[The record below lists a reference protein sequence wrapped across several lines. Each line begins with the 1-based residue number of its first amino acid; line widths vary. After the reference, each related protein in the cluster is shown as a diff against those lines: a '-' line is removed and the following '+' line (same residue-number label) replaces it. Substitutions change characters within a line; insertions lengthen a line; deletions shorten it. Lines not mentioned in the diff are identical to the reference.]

1 MLKGHRLDNDK
12 IGYMAR
18 LKYNFTWKKYH
29 FTWKK
34 YHFTWKKYH
43 RWFGLVL
50 SVFMLVFCVSG
61 IILNHR
67 EVFSG
72 CEVSRR
78 WLPASYHI
86 KNFNNGVV
94 KGTVVKNQKTASDS
108 TEQSLAVEKNPS
120 IHANSSESPD
130 SVLAYGCAG
139 VFLTDSRLSTWQD
152 FNRGLPASIDER
164 NVRHIVKA
172 KDGSLWCAAL
182 RDVYR
187 YDENSH
193 RWKKVEL
200 PGNEE
205 RIMDVAL
212 GKDSMTVVALTRS
225 YVYKISIFDS
235 CRLQGKPAMAKFHVG
250 PATVVPPPSEDYEP
264 KTTLFK
270 LVWHLHSG
278 EFFGLPG
285 KLVVD
290 AIALVLIVLSITG
303 ILLFILPYGIRRVKK
318 LAAKARMKRLGK
330 QFAWNMKWHNKIGYV
345 TIVLTLWIAITGMCL
360 RPPLMVP
367 LVLNKLPQAV
377 GEDGN
382 VWQDKL
388 RAIRWDAT
396 QGDWLVSTSDGFLR
410 VDEDFSQAPK
420 MLATDECPKLSPM
433 GVTVFESD
441 GKGGWIV
448 GSFRGIYR
456 WNPVKSAANRTSAV
470 DPLLALSLKDSAN
483 HPSSQ
488 ILDYFT
494 GKPSVETSMIPIS
507 DNLVCGYSE
516 DFLGG
521 KPLVFDFAKG
531 VEDAKGQAVD
541 LAKLQENK
549 NLSANPQN
557 LESNRQHLYDN
568 DESKTSK
575 NEESMSDLI
584 CETAPMSLWNVALE
598 LHVGRCYSP
607 FLGPLSDFFVFL
619 SGLLITLVLLSGY
632 IISRRR
638 RKKAQARLK

>member
-1 MLKGHRLDNDK
+1 MNV
-12 IGYMAR
+12 MAR

-29 FTWKK
+29 
-34 YHFTWKKYH
+34 
-43 RWFGLVL
+43 RWLGLVL

-72 CEVSRR
+72 CEVSRK
-78 WLPASYHI
+78 WLPASYYI

-94 KGTVVKNQKTASDS
+94 KGTVVKKSAAH
-108 TEQSLAVEKNPS
+108 SL
-120 IHANSSESPD
+120 SSENCD
-130 SVLAYGCAG
+130 SVLVYGCAG

-152 FNRGLPASIDER
+152 FNAGLPESIDER
-164 NVRHIVKA
+164 NVRHVVKA

-212 GKDSMTVVALTRS
+212 AKDSMTVVALTRS
-225 YVYKISIFDS
+225 RVFTIVPFVQYGEIVKI
-235 CRLQGKPAMAKFHVG
+235 GKSSSETYRVESKIIPAPKK
-250 PATVVPPPSEDYEP
+250 YEP

-303 ILLFILPYGIRRVKK
+303 ILLFILPYGIRRAKK

-367 LVLNKLPQAV
+367 LVLSKLPQAV

-388 RAIRWDAT
+388 RAIRWDAV
-396 QGDWLVSTSDGFLR
+396 QGDWLVSTSEGFLR

-420 MLATDECPKLSPM
+420 MLPDDECPKLSPM
-433 GVTVFESD
+433 GVTVWESD

-456 WNPVKSAANRTSAV
+456 WNPVNH
-470 DPLLALSLKDSAN
+470 SLN
-483 HPSSQ
+483 Q

-494 GKPSVETSMIPIS
+494 GKPSEETSMIPIS

-531 VEDAKGQAVD
+531 VEDAKGQAVA
-541 LAKLQENK
+541 LC
-549 NLSANPQN
+549 
-557 LESNRQHLYDN
+557 N
-568 DESKTSK
+568 DEPKTSR

-607 FLGPLSDFFVFL
+607 FLGPLSDLFVFL

-632 IISRRR
+632 IISHRR

>member
-1 MLKGHRLDNDK
+1 
-12 IGYMAR
+12 MAR
-18 LKYNFTWKKYH
+18 LKYNFTWKKC
-29 FTWKK
+29 
-34 YHFTWKKYH
+34 H

-67 EVFSG
+67 EAFSG
-72 CEVSRR
+72 CEVSRK

-94 KGTVVKNQKTASDS
+94 KGTVVKKSAAH
-108 TEQSLAVEKNPS
+108 SL
-120 IHANSSESPD
+120 SSENCD

-152 FNRGLPASIDER
+152 FNAGLPESIDER
-164 NVRHIVKA
+164 NVCHVVKA

-212 GKDSMTVVALTRS
+212 AKDGMTVVALTRS
-225 YVYKISIFDS
+225 RVFTIVPFGQYGEIVKI
-235 CRLQGKPAMAKFHVG
+235 GKSSSETYRVESRIIPAPKK
-250 PATVVPPPSEDYEP
+250 YEP

-303 ILLFILPYGIRRVKK
+303 ILLFILPYGIRRAKK

-367 LVLNKLPQAV
+367 LVLSKLPQTV

-388 RAIRWDAT
+388 RAIRWDAV
-396 QGDWLVSTSDGFLR
+396 QGDWLVSTSEGFLR

-420 MLATDECPKLSPM
+420 MLPDDECPKLSPM
-433 GVTVFESD
+433 GVTVWESD

-456 WNPVKSAANRTSAV
+456 WNPVNH
-470 DPLLALSLKDSAN
+470 SLN
-483 HPSSQ
+483 Q

-494 GKPSVETSMIPIS
+494 GKPSEETSMIPIS

-531 VEDAKGQAVD
+531 VEDAKGQAVA
-541 LAKLQENK
+541 LC
-549 NLSANPQN
+549 
-557 LESNRQHLYDN
+557 N
-568 DESKTSK
+568 DEPKKSR

-607 FLGPLSDFFVFL
+607 FLGPLSDLFVFL

-632 IISRRR
+632 IISHRR

>member
-1 MLKGHRLDNDK
+1 MNV
-12 IGYMAR
+12 MAR

-29 FTWKK
+29 
-34 YHFTWKKYH
+34 
-43 RWFGLVL
+43 RWLGLVL

-72 CEVSRR
+72 CEVSRK

-94 KGTVVKNQKTASDS
+94 KGTVVKKSAAH
-108 TEQSLAVEKNPS
+108 SL
-120 IHANSSESPD
+120 SSENCD

-152 FNRGLPASIDER
+152 FNAGLPESIDER
-164 NVRHIVKA
+164 NVRHVVKA

-212 GKDSMTVVALTRS
+212 AKDSMTVVALTRS
-225 YVYKISIFDS
+225 RVFTIVPFVQYGEIVKI
-235 CRLQGKPAMAKFHVG
+235 GKSSSETYRVESKIIPAPKK
-250 PATVVPPPSEDYEP
+250 YEP

-303 ILLFILPYGIRRVKK
+303 ILLFILPYGIRRAKK

-367 LVLNKLPQAV
+367 LVLSKLPQAV

-388 RAIRWDAT
+388 RAIRWDAV
-396 QGDWLVSTSDGFLR
+396 QGDWLVSTSEGFLR

-420 MLATDECPKLSPM
+420 MLPDDECPKLSPM
-433 GVTVFESD
+433 GVTVWESD

-456 WNPVKSAANRTSAV
+456 WNPVNH
-470 DPLLALSLKDSAN
+470 SLN
-483 HPSSQ
+483 Q

-494 GKPSVETSMIPIS
+494 GKPSEETSMIPIS

-531 VEDAKGQAVD
+531 VEDAKGQAVA
-541 LAKLQENK
+541 LC
-549 NLSANPQN
+549 
-557 LESNRQHLYDN
+557 N
-568 DESKTSK
+568 DEPKKSR

-607 FLGPLSDFFVFL
+607 FLGPLSDLFVFL

-632 IISRRR
+632 IISHRR

>member
-1 MLKGHRLDNDK
+1 MMYLCNPKMNV
-12 IGYMAR
+12 MAR

-29 FTWKK
+29 
-34 YHFTWKKYH
+34 
-43 RWFGLVL
+43 RWLGLVL

-72 CEVSRR
+72 CEVSRK
-78 WLPASYHI
+78 WLPASYYI

-94 KGTVVKNQKTASDS
+94 KGTVVKKSAAH
-108 TEQSLAVEKNPS
+108 SL
-120 IHANSSESPD
+120 SSENCD

-152 FNRGLPASIDER
+152 FNAGLPESIDER
-164 NVRHIVKA
+164 NVRHVVKA

-193 RWKKVEL
+193 RWKKVEM

-212 GKDSMTVVALTRS
+212 AKDSMTVVALTRS
-225 YVYKISIFDS
+225 RVFTIVPFVQYGEIVKI
-235 CRLQGKPAMAKFHVG
+235 GKSSSETYRVESKIIPAPKK
-250 PATVVPPPSEDYEP
+250 YEP

-303 ILLFILPYGIRRVKK
+303 ILLFILPYGIRRAKK

-367 LVLNKLPQAV
+367 LVLSKLPQAV

-388 RAIRWDAT
+388 RAIRWDAV
-396 QGDWLVSTSDGFLR
+396 QGDWLVSTSEGFLR

-420 MLATDECPKLSPM
+420 MLPDDECPKLSPM
-433 GVTVFESD
+433 GVTVWESD

-456 WNPVKSAANRTSAV
+456 WNPVNH
-470 DPLLALSLKDSAN
+470 SLN
-483 HPSSQ
+483 Q

-494 GKPSVETSMIPIS
+494 GKPSEETSMIPIS

-531 VEDAKGQAVD
+531 VEDAKGQAVA
-541 LAKLQENK
+541 LC
-549 NLSANPQN
+549 
-557 LESNRQHLYDN
+557 N
-568 DESKTSK
+568 DEPKKSR

-607 FLGPLSDFFVFL
+607 FLGPLSDLFVFL

-632 IISRRR
+632 IISHRR

>member
-1 MLKGHRLDNDK
+1 
-12 IGYMAR
+12 MAR
-18 LKYNFTWKKYH
+18 LKYN
-29 FTWKK
+29 
-34 YHFTWKKYH
+34 FTWKKYH

-67 EVFSG
+67 EAFSG
-72 CEVSRR
+72 CEVSRK

-120 IHANSSESPD
+120 VHANSSESPD
-130 SVLAYGCAG
+130 SVLVYGCAG
-139 VFLTDSRLSTWQD
+139 VFLTDSQLSTWQD

-187 YDENSH
+187 YDENSQG
-193 RWKKVEL
+193 WKKVEL

-212 GKDSMTVVALTRS
+212 GKNSIQVVALTRS
-225 YVYKISIFDS
+225 RIFEITPIASNIDVSESPSSLASSAKGGVSEKSPDIFEKKSGGFSEKVGTFFGKYRVEAKII
-235 CRLQGKPAMAKFHVG
+235 PAPKN
-250 PATVVPPPSEDYEP
+250 YEP

-303 ILLFILPYGIRRVKK
+303 IILFILPYGIRRAKKVKSEERRVK
-318 LAAKARMKRLGK
+318 NSLAAKNRMKRLGK

-367 LVLNKLPQAV
+367 LVLSKLPQTV
-377 GEDGN
+377 GADGN

-388 RAIRWDAT
+388 RAIRWDAV
-396 QGDWLVSTSDGFLR
+396 QGDWLVSTSEGFLR
-410 VDEDFSQAPK
+410 VDEDFAKVPK
-420 MLATDECPKLSPM
+420 MLPADECPKLSPM
-433 GVTVFESD
+433 GVTVWESD

-456 WNPVKSAANRTSAV
+456 WNPVNH
-470 DPLLALSLKDSAN
+470 SLN
-483 HPSSQ
+483 Q

-521 KPLVFDFAKG
+521 KPLVFDFANG

-541 LAKLQENK
+541 LC
-549 NLSANPQN
+549 
-557 LESNRQHLYDN
+557 N
-568 DESKTSK
+568 DEAKTSK

-607 FLGPLSDFFVFL
+607 FLGPLSDLFVFL

-632 IISRRR
+632 IISHRR

>member
-1 MLKGHRLDNDK
+1 MNV
-12 IGYMAR
+12 MAR

-29 FTWKK
+29 
-34 YHFTWKKYH
+34 
-43 RWFGLVL
+43 RWLGLVL

-72 CEVSRR
+72 CEVSRK
-78 WLPASYHI
+78 WLPASYYI

-94 KGTVVKNQKTASDS
+94 KGTVVKKSAAH
-108 TEQSLAVEKNPS
+108 SL
-120 IHANSSESPD
+120 SSENCD
-130 SVLAYGCAG
+130 SVLVYGCAG

-152 FNRGLPASIDER
+152 FNAGLPESIDER
-164 NVRHIVKA
+164 NVRHVVKA

-212 GKDSMTVVALTRS
+212 AKDSMTVVALTRS
-225 YVYKISIFDS
+225 RVFTIVPFVQYGEIVKI
-235 CRLQGKPAMAKFHVG
+235 GKSSSETYRVESKIIPAPKK
-250 PATVVPPPSEDYEP
+250 YEP

-303 ILLFILPYGIRRVKK
+303 ILLFILPYGIRRAKK

-367 LVLNKLPQAV
+367 LVLSKLPQAV

-388 RAIRWDAT
+388 RAIRWDAV
-396 QGDWLVSTSDGFLR
+396 QGDWLVSTSEGFLR

-420 MLATDECPKLSPM
+420 MLPDDECPKLSPM
-433 GVTVFESD
+433 GVTVWESD

-456 WNPVKSAANRTSAV
+456 WNPVNH
-470 DPLLALSLKDSAN
+470 SLN
-483 HPSSQ
+483 Q

-494 GKPSVETSMIPIS
+494 GKPSEETSMIPIS

-531 VEDAKGQAVD
+531 VEDAKGQAVA
-541 LAKLQENK
+541 LC
-549 NLSANPQN
+549 
-557 LESNRQHLYDN
+557 N
-568 DESKTSK
+568 DEPKTSR

-607 FLGPLSDFFVFL
+607 FLGPLSDLFVFL
-619 SGLLITLVLLSGY
+619 SGLLIILVLLSGY
-632 IISRRR
+632 IISHRR
-638 RKKAQARLK
+638 RKKTQARLK

>member
-1 MLKGHRLDNDK
+1 MMYLCNPKMNV
-12 IGYMAR
+12 MAR

-29 FTWKK
+29 
-34 YHFTWKKYH
+34 
-43 RWFGLVL
+43 RWLGLVL

-72 CEVSRR
+72 CEVSRK
-78 WLPASYHI
+78 WLPASYYI

-94 KGTVVKNQKTASDS
+94 KGTVVKKSAAH
-108 TEQSLAVEKNPS
+108 SL
-120 IHANSSESPD
+120 SSENCD

-152 FNRGLPASIDER
+152 FNAGLPESIDER
-164 NVRHIVKA
+164 NVRHVVKA

-193 RWKKVEL
+193 QWKKVEM

-212 GKDSMTVVALTRS
+212 AKDSMTVVALTRS
-225 YVYKISIFDS
+225 RVFTIVPFVQYGEIVKI
-235 CRLQGKPAMAKFHVG
+235 GKSSSETYRVESKIIPAPKK
-250 PATVVPPPSEDYEP
+250 YEP

-303 ILLFILPYGIRRVKK
+303 ILLFILPYGIRRAKK

-367 LVLNKLPQAV
+367 LVLSKLPQAV

-388 RAIRWDAT
+388 RAIRWDAV
-396 QGDWLVSTSDGFLR
+396 QGDWLVSTSEGFLR

-420 MLATDECPKLSPM
+420 MLPDDECPKLSPM
-433 GVTVFESD
+433 GVTVWESD

-456 WNPVKSAANRTSAV
+456 WNPVNH
-470 DPLLALSLKDSAN
+470 SLN
-483 HPSSQ
+483 Q

-494 GKPSVETSMIPIS
+494 GKPSEETSMIPIS

-531 VEDAKGQAVD
+531 VEDAKGQAVA
-541 LAKLQENK
+541 LC
-549 NLSANPQN
+549 
-557 LESNRQHLYDN
+557 N
-568 DESKTSK
+568 DEPKKSR

-607 FLGPLSDFFVFL
+607 FLGPLSDLFVFL

-632 IISRRR
+632 IISHRR
-638 RKKAQARLK
+638 RKKVQARLK

>member
-1 MLKGHRLDNDK
+1 MGIVK
-12 IGYMAR
+12 IREMMYLCNPKMNVMAR
-18 LKYNFTWKKYH
+18 LKYN
-29 FTWKK
+29 
-34 YHFTWKKYH
+34 FTWKKYH

-67 EVFSG
+67 EAFSG
-72 CEVSRR
+72 CEVSRK

-94 KGTVVKNQKTASDS
+94 KGTVVKNSAAH
-108 TEQSLAVEKNPS
+108 SL
-120 IHANSSESPD
+120 SSENCD

-152 FNRGLPASIDER
+152 FNAGLPESIDER
-164 NVRHIVKA
+164 NVRHVVKA

-212 GKDSMTVVALTRS
+212 AKDSMTVVALTRS
-225 YVYKISIFDS
+225 RVFTIVPFVQYGEIGKI
-235 CRLQGKPAMAKFHVG
+235 GKSSSETYRVEAKIIPAPKN
-250 PATVVPPPSEDYEP
+250 YEP

-303 ILLFILPYGIRRVKK
+303 ILLFILPYGIRRAKK

-330 QFAWNMKWHNKIGYV
+330 LFAWNMKWHNKIGYV

-367 LVLNKLPQAV
+367 LVLSKLPQAV

-388 RAIRWDAT
+388 RAIRWDAV
-396 QGDWLVSTSDGFLR
+396 QGDWLVSTSEGFLR

-420 MLATDECPKLSPM
+420 MLPDDECPKLSPM
-433 GVTVFESD
+433 GVTVWESD

-456 WNPVKSAANRTSAV
+456 WNPV
-470 DPLLALSLKDSAN
+470 N
-483 HPSSQ
+483 HKSQ

-494 GKPSVETSMIPIS
+494 NEPCVETSMIPIS
-507 DNLVCGYSE
+507 DNLICGYSE
-516 DFLGG
+516 DLFDRE
-521 KPLVFDFAKG
+521 PMVFDFAKG
-531 VEDAKGQAVD
+531 VEDAKGQVINI
-541 LAKLQENK
+541 L
-549 NLSANPQN
+549 
-557 LESNRQHLYDN
+557 
-568 DESKTSK
+568 DEKDA
-575 NEESMSDLI
+575 MSDLI

-607 FLGPLSDFFVFL
+607 FLGPLSDLFVFL

-632 IISRRR
+632 IISHRR

>member
-1 MLKGHRLDNDK
+1 MGIVK
-12 IGYMAR
+12 IREMMYLCNPKMNVMAR

-29 FTWKK
+29 
-34 YHFTWKKYH
+34 
-43 RWFGLVL
+43 RWLGLVL

-72 CEVSRR
+72 CEVSRK
-78 WLPASYHI
+78 WLPASYYI

-94 KGTVVKNQKTASDS
+94 KGTVVKKSAAH
-108 TEQSLAVEKNPS
+108 SL
-120 IHANSSESPD
+120 SSENCD
-130 SVLAYGCAG
+130 SVLVYGCAG

-152 FNRGLPASIDER
+152 FNAGLPESIDER
-164 NVRHIVKA
+164 NVRHVVKA

-212 GKDSMTVVALTRS
+212 AKDSMTVVALTRS
-225 YVYKISIFDS
+225 RVFTIVPFVQYGEIVNIGKSSSETYRVESKII
-235 CRLQGKPAMAKFHVG
+235 PAPKK
-250 PATVVPPPSEDYEP
+250 YEP

-303 ILLFILPYGIRRVKK
+303 ILLFILPYGIRRAKK

-367 LVLNKLPQAV
+367 LVLSKLPQAV

-388 RAIRWDAT
+388 RAIRWDAV
-396 QGDWLVSTSDGFLR
+396 QGDWLVSTSEGFLR

-420 MLATDECPKLSPM
+420 MLPDDECPKLSPM
-433 GVTVFESD
+433 GVTVWESD

-456 WNPVKSAANRTSAV
+456 WNPVNH
-470 DPLLALSLKDSAN
+470 SLN
-483 HPSSQ
+483 Q

-494 GKPSVETSMIPIS
+494 GKPSEETSMIPIS

-531 VEDAKGQAVD
+531 VEDAKGQAVA
-541 LAKLQENK
+541 LC
-549 NLSANPQN
+549 
-557 LESNRQHLYDN
+557 N
-568 DESKTSK
+568 DEPKKSR

-607 FLGPLSDFFVFL
+607 FLGPLSDLFVFL

-632 IISRRR
+632 IISHRR
-638 RKKAQARLK
+638 RKKTQARLK

>member
-1 MLKGHRLDNDK
+1 MGIVK
-12 IGYMAR
+12 IREMMYLCNPKMNVMAR

-29 FTWKK
+29 
-34 YHFTWKKYH
+34 
-43 RWFGLVL
+43 RWLGLVL

-72 CEVSRR
+72 CEVSRK
-78 WLPASYHI
+78 WLPASYHV

-94 KGTVVKNQKTASDS
+94 KGTVVKKSAAH
-108 TEQSLAVEKNPS
+108 SL
-120 IHANSSESPD
+120 SSENCD

-152 FNRGLPASIDER
+152 FNAGLPESIDER
-164 NVRHIVKA
+164 NVRHVVKA

-212 GKDSMTVVALTRS
+212 AKDSMTVVALTRS
-225 YVYKISIFDS
+225 RVFTIVPFVQYGEIVKI
-235 CRLQGKPAMAKFHVG
+235 GKSSSETYRVESKIIPAPKK
-250 PATVVPPPSEDYEP
+250 YEP

-303 ILLFILPYGIRRVKK
+303 ILLFILPYGIRRAKK

-330 QFAWNMKWHNKIGYV
+330 QFAWNMKWHNKIGCV

-367 LVLNKLPQAV
+367 LVLSKLPQTV

-388 RAIRWDAT
+388 RAIRWDAV
-396 QGDWLVSTSDGFLR
+396 QGDWLVSTSEGFLR

-420 MLATDECPKLSPM
+420 MLPDDECPKLSPM
-433 GVTVFESD
+433 GVTVWESD

-456 WNPVKSAANRTSAV
+456 WKPVNH
-470 DPLLALSLKDSAN
+470 SLN
-483 HPSSQ
+483 Q

-494 GKPSVETSMIPIS
+494 GKPSEETSMIPIS

-531 VEDAKGQAVD
+531 VEDAKGQAVA
-541 LAKLQENK
+541 LC
-549 NLSANPQN
+549 
-557 LESNRQHLYDN
+557 N
-568 DESKTSK
+568 DEPKKSR

-607 FLGPLSDFFVFL
+607 FLGPLSDLFVFL

-632 IISRRR
+632 IISHRR

>member
-1 MLKGHRLDNDK
+1 
-12 IGYMAR
+12 MAR

-29 FTWKK
+29 
-34 YHFTWKKYH
+34 
-43 RWFGLVL
+43 RWLGLVL

-67 EVFSG
+67 EAFSG
-72 CEVSRR
+72 CEVSRK

-94 KGTVVKNQKTASDS
+94 KGTVVKNSGSLAISEGFSDS
-108 TEQSLAVEKNPS
+108 ILV
-120 IHANSSESPD
+120 
-130 SVLAYGCAG
+130 YGCAG
-139 VFLTDSRLSTWQD
+139 VFLTDYQLSTWQD
-152 FNRGLPASIDER
+152 FNAGLPKSIDER
-164 NVRHIVKA
+164 NVRHVVKA

-212 GKDSMTVVALTRS
+212 GKNSIQVVALTRS
-225 YVYKISIFDS
+225 RIFEITPIASNIVVSESPSSLASSAKGGVSEKSPDIFEKKSGGFSEKVGTFLGKYRVEAKII
-235 CRLQGKPAMAKFHVG
+235 PAPKN
-250 PATVVPPPSEDYEP
+250 YEP

-303 ILLFILPYGIRRVKK
+303 ILLFILPYGIRRAKK

-367 LVLNKLPQAV
+367 LVLSKLPQAV

-388 RAIRWDAT
+388 RAIRWDAV
-396 QGDWLVSTSDGFLR
+396 QGDWLVSTSEGFLR

-420 MLATDECPKLSPM
+420 MLPDDECPKLSPM
-433 GVTVFESD
+433 GVTVWESD

-456 WNPVKSAANRTSAV
+456 WNPVNH
-470 DPLLALSLKDSAN
+470 SLN
-483 HPSSQ
+483 Q

-494 GKPSVETSMIPIS
+494 GKPSEETSMIPIS

-531 VEDAKGQAVD
+531 VEDAKGQAVA
-541 LAKLQENK
+541 LC
-549 NLSANPQN
+549 
-557 LESNRQHLYDN
+557 N
-568 DESKTSK
+568 DEPKTSR

-607 FLGPLSDFFVFL
+607 FLGPLSDLFVFL

-632 IISRRR
+632 IISHRR

>member
-1 MLKGHRLDNDK
+1 
-12 IGYMAR
+12 MAR

-29 FTWKK
+29 
-34 YHFTWKKYH
+34 
-43 RWFGLVL
+43 RWLGLVL

-67 EVFSG
+67 EAFSG
-72 CEVSRR
+72 CEVSRK

-94 KGTVVKNQKTASDS
+94 KGTVVKNSGSLAISEGFSDS
-108 TEQSLAVEKNPS
+108 ILV
-120 IHANSSESPD
+120 
-130 SVLAYGCAG
+130 YGCAG
-139 VFLTDSRLSTWQD
+139 VFLTDYQLSTWQD
-152 FNRGLPASIDER
+152 FNAGLPKSIDER
-164 NVRHIVKA
+164 NVRHVVKA

-212 GKDSMTVVALTRS
+212 AKDSMTVVALTRS
-225 YVYKISIFDS
+225 RVFTIVPFVQYGEIVKI
-235 CRLQGKPAMAKFHVG
+235 GKSSSETYRVESKIIPAPKK
-250 PATVVPPPSEDYEP
+250 YEP

-303 ILLFILPYGIRRVKK
+303 ILLFILPYGIRRAKK

-367 LVLNKLPQAV
+367 LVLSKLPQTV

-388 RAIRWDAT
+388 RAIRWDAV
-396 QGDWLVSTSDGFLR
+396 QGDWLVSTSEGFLR

-420 MLATDECPKLSPM
+420 MLPDDECPKLSPM
-433 GVTVFESD
+433 GVTVWESD

-456 WNPVKSAANRTSAV
+456 WNPVNH
-470 DPLLALSLKDSAN
+470 SLN
-483 HPSSQ
+483 Q

-494 GKPSVETSMIPIS
+494 GKPSEETSMIPIS

-531 VEDAKGQAVD
+531 VEDAKGQAVA
-541 LAKLQENK
+541 LC
-549 NLSANPQN
+549 
-557 LESNRQHLYDN
+557 N
-568 DESKTSK
+568 DEPKTSR

-607 FLGPLSDFFVFL
+607 FLGPLSDLFVFL

-632 IISRRR
+632 IISHRR

>member
-1 MLKGHRLDNDK
+1 MYLCNPKMNV
-12 IGYMAR
+12 MAR

-29 FTWKK
+29 
-34 YHFTWKKYH
+34 
-43 RWFGLVL
+43 RWLGLVL

-72 CEVSRR
+72 CEVSRK
-78 WLPASYHI
+78 WLPASYYI

-94 KGTVVKNQKTASDS
+94 KGTVVKKSAAH
-108 TEQSLAVEKNPS
+108 SL
-120 IHANSSESPD
+120 SSENCD
-130 SVLAYGCAG
+130 SVLVYGCAG

-152 FNRGLPASIDER
+152 FNAGLPESIDER
-164 NVRHIVKA
+164 NVRHVVKA

-212 GKDSMTVVALTRS
+212 AKDSMTVVALTRS
-225 YVYKISIFDS
+225 RVFTIVPFVQYGEIVKI
-235 CRLQGKPAMAKFHVG
+235 GKSSSETYRVESKIIPAPKK
-250 PATVVPPPSEDYEP
+250 YEP

-303 ILLFILPYGIRRVKK
+303 ILLFILPYGIRRAKK

-367 LVLNKLPQAV
+367 LVLSKLPQAV

-388 RAIRWDAT
+388 RAIRWDAV
-396 QGDWLVSTSDGFLR
+396 QGDWLVSTSEGFLR

-420 MLATDECPKLSPM
+420 MLPDDECPKLSPM
-433 GVTVFESD
+433 GVTVWESD

-456 WNPVKSAANRTSAV
+456 WNPVNH
-470 DPLLALSLKDSAN
+470 SLN
-483 HPSSQ
+483 Q

-494 GKPSVETSMIPIS
+494 GKPSEETSMIPIS

-531 VEDAKGQAVD
+531 VEDAKGQAVA
-541 LAKLQENK
+541 LC
-549 NLSANPQN
+549 
-557 LESNRQHLYDN
+557 N
-568 DESKTSK
+568 DEPKTSR

-607 FLGPLSDFFVFL
+607 FLGPLSDLFVFL

-632 IISRRR
+632 IISHRR

>member
-1 MLKGHRLDNDK
+1 MGIVK
-12 IGYMAR
+12 IREMMYLCNPKMNVMAR

-29 FTWKK
+29 
-34 YHFTWKKYH
+34 
-43 RWFGLVL
+43 RWLGLVL

-67 EVFSG
+67 EAFSG
-72 CEVSRR
+72 CEVSRK

-94 KGTVVKNQKTASDS
+94 KGTVVKKSAAH
-108 TEQSLAVEKNPS
+108 SL
-120 IHANSSESPD
+120 SSENCD

-152 FNRGLPASIDER
+152 FNAGLPESIDER
-164 NVRHIVKA
+164 NVRHVVKA

-212 GKDSMTVVALTRS
+212 AKDSMTVVALTRS
-225 YVYKISIFDS
+225 RVFTIVPFVQYGEIVKI
-235 CRLQGKPAMAKFHVG
+235 GKSSSETYRVESKIIPAPKK
-250 PATVVPPPSEDYEP
+250 YEP

-303 ILLFILPYGIRRVKK
+303 ILLFILPYGIRRAKK

-367 LVLNKLPQAV
+367 LVLSKLPQAV

-388 RAIRWDAT
+388 RAIRWDAV
-396 QGDWLVSTSDGFLR
+396 QGDWLVSTSEGFLR

-420 MLATDECPKLSPM
+420 MLPDDECPKLSPM
-433 GVTVFESD
+433 GVTVWESD

-456 WNPVKSAANRTSAV
+456 WNPVNH
-470 DPLLALSLKDSAN
+470 SLN
-483 HPSSQ
+483 Q

-494 GKPSVETSMIPIS
+494 GKPSEETSMIPIS

-521 KPLVFDFAKG
+521 KPLGFDFAKG
-531 VEDAKGQAVD
+531 VEDAKGQAVA
-541 LAKLQENK
+541 LC
-549 NLSANPQN
+549 
-557 LESNRQHLYDN
+557 N
-568 DESKTSK
+568 DEPKKSR

-607 FLGPLSDFFVFL
+607 FLGPLSDLFVFL

-632 IISRRR
+632 IISHRR

>member
-1 MLKGHRLDNDK
+1 
-12 IGYMAR
+12 MAR

-29 FTWKK
+29 
-34 YHFTWKKYH
+34 
-43 RWFGLVL
+43 RWLGLVL

-72 CEVSRR
+72 CEVSRK
-78 WLPASYHI
+78 WLPASYYI

-94 KGTVVKNQKTASDS
+94 KGTVVKKSAAH
-108 TEQSLAVEKNPS
+108 SL
-120 IHANSSESPD
+120 SSENCD
-130 SVLAYGCAG
+130 SVLVYGCAG

-152 FNRGLPASIDER
+152 FNAGLPESIDER
-164 NVRHIVKA
+164 NVRHVVKA

-212 GKDSMTVVALTRS
+212 AKDSMTVVALTRS
-225 YVYKISIFDS
+225 RVFTIVPFVQYGEIVKI
-235 CRLQGKPAMAKFHVG
+235 GKSSSETYRVESKIIPAPKK
-250 PATVVPPPSEDYEP
+250 YEP

-303 ILLFILPYGIRRVKK
+303 ILLFILPYGIRRAKK

-367 LVLNKLPQAV
+367 LVLSKLPQAV

-388 RAIRWDAT
+388 RAIRWDAV
-396 QGDWLVSTSDGFLR
+396 QGDWLVSTSEGFLR

-420 MLATDECPKLSPM
+420 MLPDDECPKSSPM

-456 WNPVKSAANRTSAV
+456 WNPVNH
-470 DPLLALSLKDSAN
+470 SLN
-483 HPSSQ
+483 Q

-494 GKPSVETSMIPIS
+494 GKPSEETSMIPIS

-531 VEDAKGQAVD
+531 VEDAKGQAVA
-541 LAKLQENK
+541 LC
-549 NLSANPQN
+549 
-557 LESNRQHLYDN
+557 N
-568 DESKTSK
+568 DEPKTSR

-607 FLGPLSDFFVFL
+607 FLGPLSDLFVFL

-632 IISRRR
+632 IISHRR

>member
-1 MLKGHRLDNDK
+1 
-12 IGYMAR
+12 MAR
-18 LKYNFTWKKYH
+18 LKYN
-29 FTWKK
+29 
-34 YHFTWKKYH
+34 FTWKKYH

-67 EVFSG
+67 EAFSG
-72 CEVSRR
+72 CEVSRK
-78 WLPASYHI
+78 WLPASYHV

-94 KGTVVKNQKTASDS
+94 KGTVVKNSGSLAISEGFSDS
-108 TEQSLAVEKNPS
+108 ILV
-120 IHANSSESPD
+120 
-130 SVLAYGCAG
+130 YGCAG
-139 VFLTDSRLSTWQD
+139 VFLTDYQLSTWQD
-152 FNRGLPASIDER
+152 FNAGLPKSIDER
-164 NVRHIVKA
+164 NVRHLVQA
-172 KDGSLWCAAL
+172 RDGSLWCAAL

-187 YDENSH
+187 YDENSQG
-193 RWKKVEL
+193 WKKVEL

-212 GKDSMTVVALTRS
+212 GKNSIQVVALTRS
-225 YVYKISIFDS
+225 RIFEITPIASNIDVSESPSSLASSAKGGVSEKSPDIFEKKSGGISEKVGTFLGKYRVESKII
-235 CRLQGKPAMAKFHVG
+235 PAPKN
-250 PATVVPPPSEDYEP
+250 YEP

-303 ILLFILPYGIRRVKK
+303 ILLFILPYGIRRAKK

-367 LVLNKLPQAV
+367 LVLSKLPQAV

-388 RAIRWDAT
+388 RAIRWDAV
-396 QGDWLVSTSDGFLR
+396 QGDWLVSTSEGFLR

-420 MLATDECPKLSPM
+420 ILPDDECPKLSPM
-433 GVTVFESD
+433 GVTVWESD
-441 GKGGWIV
+441 GNGGWIV

-456 WNPVKSAANRTSAV
+456 WKPV
-470 DPLLALSLKDSAN
+470 N
-483 HPSSQ
+483 HSSNQ

-494 GKPSVETSMIPIS
+494 GKPSEETSMIPIS
-507 DNLVCGYSE
+507 DNLICGYSE
-516 DFLGG
+516 DLFDRE
-521 KPLVFDFAKG
+521 PMVFDFAKG
-531 VEDAKGQAVD
+531 VEDAKGQVINI
-541 LAKLQENK
+541 L
-549 NLSANPQN
+549 
-557 LESNRQHLYDN
+557 
-568 DESKTSK
+568 DEKDA
-575 NEESMSDLI
+575 MSDLI

-607 FLGPLSDFFVFL
+607 FLGPLSDLFVFL
-619 SGLLITLVLLSGY
+619 SGLLITLVFLSGY
-632 IISRRR
+632 IISHRR

>member
-1 MLKGHRLDNDK
+1 MGIVK
-12 IGYMAR
+12 IREMMYLCNPKMNVMAR

-29 FTWKK
+29 
-34 YHFTWKKYH
+34 
-43 RWFGLVL
+43 RWLGLVL

-72 CEVSRR
+72 CEVSRK
-78 WLPASYHI
+78 WLPASYHV

-94 KGTVVKNQKTASDS
+94 KGTVVKKSAAH
-108 TEQSLAVEKNPS
+108 SL
-120 IHANSSESPD
+120 SSENCD

-152 FNRGLPASIDER
+152 FNAGLPESIDER
-164 NVRHIVKA
+164 NVRHVVKA

-212 GKDSMTVVALTRS
+212 AKDSMTVVALTRS
-225 YVYKISIFDS
+225 RVFTIVPFVQYGEIVKI
-235 CRLQGKPAMAKFHVG
+235 GKSSSETYRVESKIIPAPKK
-250 PATVVPPPSEDYEP
+250 YEP
-264 KTTLFK
+264 NTTLFK

-303 ILLFILPYGIRRVKK
+303 ILLFILPYGIRRAKK

-367 LVLNKLPQAV
+367 LVLSKLPQAV

-388 RAIRWDAT
+388 RAIRWDAV
-396 QGDWLVSTSDGFLR
+396 QGDWLVSTSEGFLR

-420 MLATDECPKLSPM
+420 MLPDDECPKLSPM
-433 GVTVFESD
+433 GVTVWESD

-456 WNPVKSAANRTSAV
+456 WNPVNH
-470 DPLLALSLKDSAN
+470 SLN
-483 HPSSQ
+483 Q

-494 GKPSVETSMIPIS
+494 GKPSEETSMIPIS

-531 VEDAKGQAVD
+531 VEDAKGQAVA
-541 LAKLQENK
+541 LC
-549 NLSANPQN
+549 
-557 LESNRQHLYDN
+557 N
-568 DESKTSK
+568 DEPKTSR

-607 FLGPLSDFFVFL
+607 FLGPLSDLFVFL

-632 IISRRR
+632 IISHRR

>member
-1 MLKGHRLDNDK
+1 
-12 IGYMAR
+12 MAR
-18 LKYNFTWKKYH
+18 LKYN
-29 FTWKK
+29 
-34 YHFTWKKYH
+34 FTWKKYH

-72 CEVSRR
+72 CEVSRK

-120 IHANSSESPD
+120 VHANSSESPD
-130 SVLAYGCAG
+130 SVLVYGCAG
-139 VFLTDSRLSTWQD
+139 VFLTDSQLSTWQD

-164 NVRHIVKA
+164 NVRHVVKA

-212 GKDSMTVVALTRS
+212 GKDSMVVVALTRS
-225 YVYKISIFDS
+225 RVFTIVPFVQYGEIVKI
-235 CRLQGKPAMAKFHVG
+235 GKSSSETYRVESKIIPAPKK
-250 PATVVPPPSEDYEP
+250 YEP

-303 ILLFILPYGIRRVKK
+303 IILFILPYGIRRAKK

-330 QFAWNMKWHNKIGYV
+330 QFAWNMKWHDKIGYV

-367 LVLNKLPQAV
+367 LVLSKLPQAV

-388 RAIRWDAT
+388 RAIRWDAV
-396 QGDWLVSTSDGFLR
+396 QGDWLVSTSEGFLR
-410 VDEDFSQAPK
+410 VDEAFSQAPK
-420 MLATDECPKLSPM
+420 MLLDDECPKLSPM
-433 GVTVFESD
+433 GVTVWESD

-456 WNPVKSAANRTSAV
+456 WKPV
-470 DPLLALSLKDSAN
+470 N
-483 HPSSQ
+483 HSSNQ

-494 GKPSVETSMIPIS
+494 GKPSEETSMIPIS

-531 VEDAKGQAVD
+531 VEDAKGQAVA
-541 LAKLQENK
+541 LC
-549 NLSANPQN
+549 
-557 LESNRQHLYDN
+557 N
-568 DESKTSK
+568 DEPKKSR

-607 FLGPLSDFFVFL
+607 FLGPLSDLFVFL

-632 IISRRR
+632 IISHRR

>member
-1 MLKGHRLDNDK
+1 MNV
-12 IGYMAR
+12 MAR

-29 FTWKK
+29 
-34 YHFTWKKYH
+34 
-43 RWFGLVL
+43 RWLGLVL

-72 CEVSRR
+72 CEVSRK
-78 WLPASYHI
+78 WLPASYYI

-94 KGTVVKNQKTASDS
+94 KGTVMKKSAAH
-108 TEQSLAVEKNPS
+108 SL
-120 IHANSSESPD
+120 SSENCD

-152 FNRGLPASIDER
+152 FNAGLPESIDER
-164 NVRHIVKA
+164 NVRHVVKA

-212 GKDSMTVVALTRS
+212 AKDSMTVVALTRS
-225 YVYKISIFDS
+225 RVFTIVPFVQYGEIVKI
-235 CRLQGKPAMAKFHVG
+235 GKSSSETYRVESKIIPAPKK
-250 PATVVPPPSEDYEP
+250 YEP

-303 ILLFILPYGIRRVKK
+303 ILLFILPYGIRRAKK

-367 LVLNKLPQAV
+367 LVLSKLPQAV

-388 RAIRWDAT
+388 RAIRWDAV
-396 QGDWLVSTSDGFLR
+396 QGDWLVSTSEGFLR

-420 MLATDECPKLSPM
+420 MLPDDECPKLSPM

-456 WNPVKSAANRTSAV
+456 WNPVNH
-470 DPLLALSLKDSAN
+470 SLN
-483 HPSSQ
+483 Q

-494 GKPSVETSMIPIS
+494 GKLSEETSMIPIS

-531 VEDAKGQAVD
+531 VEDAKGQAVA
-541 LAKLQENK
+541 LC
-549 NLSANPQN
+549 
-557 LESNRQHLYDN
+557 N
-568 DESKTSK
+568 DEPKTSR

-607 FLGPLSDFFVFL
+607 FLGPLSDLFVFL

-632 IISRRR
+632 IISHRR

>member
-1 MLKGHRLDNDK
+1 
-12 IGYMAR
+12 MAR

-29 FTWKK
+29 
-34 YHFTWKKYH
+34 
-43 RWFGLVL
+43 RWLGLVL

-72 CEVSRR
+72 CEVSRK
-78 WLPASYHI
+78 WLPASYYI

-94 KGTVVKNQKTASDS
+94 KGTVVKKSAAH
-108 TEQSLAVEKNPS
+108 SL
-120 IHANSSESPD
+120 SSENCD
-130 SVLAYGCAG
+130 SVLVYGCAG

-152 FNRGLPASIDER
+152 FNAGLPESIDER
-164 NVRHIVKA
+164 NVRHVVKA

-212 GKDSMTVVALTRS
+212 AKDSMTVVALTRS
-225 YVYKISIFDS
+225 RVFTIVPFVQYGEIVKI
-235 CRLQGKPAMAKFHVG
+235 GKSSSETYRVESKIIPAPKK
-250 PATVVPPPSEDYEP
+250 YEP

-303 ILLFILPYGIRRVKK
+303 ILLFILPYGIRRAKK

-367 LVLNKLPQAV
+367 LVLSKLPQAV

-388 RAIRWDAT
+388 RAIRWDAV
-396 QGDWLVSTSDGFLR
+396 QGDWLVSTSEGFLR

-420 MLATDECPKLSPM
+420 MLPDDESPKLSPM
-433 GVTVFESD
+433 GVTVWESD

-456 WNPVKSAANRTSAV
+456 WNPVNH
-470 DPLLALSLKDSAN
+470 SLN
-483 HPSSQ
+483 Q

-494 GKPSVETSMIPIS
+494 GKPSEETSMIPIS

-531 VEDAKGQAVD
+531 VEDAKGQAVA
-541 LAKLQENK
+541 LC
-549 NLSANPQN
+549 
-557 LESNRQHLYDN
+557 N
-568 DESKTSK
+568 DEPKKSR

-607 FLGPLSDFFVFL
+607 FLGPLSDLFVFL
-619 SGLLITLVLLSGY
+619 SGLLITLVFLSGY
-632 IISRRR
+632 IISHRR

>member
-1 MLKGHRLDNDK
+1 
-12 IGYMAR
+12 MAR
-18 LKYNFTWKKYH
+18 LKYN
-29 FTWKK
+29 
-34 YHFTWKKYH
+34 FTWKKYH

-67 EVFSG
+67 EAFSG
-72 CEVSRR
+72 CEVSRK

-120 IHANSSESPD
+120 VHANSSESPD
-130 SVLAYGCAG
+130 SVLVYGCAG
-139 VFLTDSRLSTWQD
+139 VFLTDSQLSTWQD

-164 NVRHIVKA
+164 NVRHVVKA

-212 GKDSMTVVALTRS
+212 GKDSMVVVALTRS
-225 YVYKISIFDS
+225 RVFTIVPFVQYGEIVKI
-235 CRLQGKPAMAKFHVG
+235 GKSSSETYRVESKIIPAPKK
-250 PATVVPPPSEDYEP
+250 YEP

-303 ILLFILPYGIRRVKK
+303 IILFILPYGIRRAKK

-330 QFAWNMKWHNKIGYV
+330 QFAWNMKWHDKIGYV

-367 LVLNKLPQAV
+367 LVLSKLPQAV

-388 RAIRWDAT
+388 RAIRWDAV
-396 QGDWLVSTSDGFLR
+396 QGDWLVSTSEGFLR
-410 VDEDFSQAPK
+410 VDEAFSQAPK
-420 MLATDECPKLSPM
+420 MLLDDECPKLSPM
-433 GVTVFESD
+433 GVTVWESD

-456 WNPVKSAANRTSAV
+456 WKPV
-470 DPLLALSLKDSAN
+470 N
-483 HPSSQ
+483 HSSNQ

-494 GKPSVETSMIPIS
+494 GKPSEETSMIPIS

-531 VEDAKGQAVD
+531 VEDAKGQAVA
-541 LAKLQENK
+541 LC
-549 NLSANPQN
+549 
-557 LESNRQHLYDN
+557 N
-568 DESKTSK
+568 DEPKKSR

-607 FLGPLSDFFVFL
+607 FLGPLSDLFVFL

-632 IISRRR
+632 IISHRR

>member
-1 MLKGHRLDNDK
+1 MNV
-12 IGYMAR
+12 MAR
-18 LKYNFTWKKYH
+18 LKYD
-29 FTWKK
+29 
-34 YHFTWKKYH
+34 FTWKKYH
-43 RWFGLVL
+43 RWLGLVL

-72 CEVSRR
+72 CEVSRK

-94 KGTVVKNQKTASDS
+94 KGTVVKKSAAH
-108 TEQSLAVEKNPS
+108 SL
-120 IHANSSESPD
+120 SSENCD

-152 FNRGLPASIDER
+152 FNAGLPESIDER
-164 NVRHIVKA
+164 NVRHVVKA

-212 GKDSMTVVALTRS
+212 AKDSMTVVALTRS
-225 YVYKISIFDS
+225 RVFTIVPFVQYGEIVKI
-235 CRLQGKPAMAKFHVG
+235 GKSSSETYRVESKIIPAPKK
-250 PATVVPPPSEDYEP
+250 YEP

-303 ILLFILPYGIRRVKK
+303 ILLFILPYGIRRAKK

-367 LVLNKLPQAV
+367 LVLSKLPQTL

-388 RAIRWDAT
+388 RAIRWDAV
-396 QGDWLVSTSDGFLR
+396 QGDWLVSTSEGFLR
-410 VDEDFSQAPK
+410 VDEGFSQAPK
-420 MLATDECPKLSPM
+420 MLPDDECPKLSLM
-433 GVTVFESD
+433 GVTVWESD

-456 WNPVKSAANRTSAV
+456 WNPVNH
-470 DPLLALSLKDSAN
+470 SLN
-483 HPSSQ
+483 Q

-494 GKPSVETSMIPIS
+494 GKPSEETSMIPIS

-531 VEDAKGQAVD
+531 VEDAKGQAVA
-541 LAKLQENK
+541 LC
-549 NLSANPQN
+549 
-557 LESNRQHLYDN
+557 N
-568 DESKTSK
+568 DEPKKSR

-607 FLGPLSDFFVFL
+607 FLGPLSDLFVFL

-632 IISRRR
+632 IISHRR

>member
-1 MLKGHRLDNDK
+1 MGIVK
-12 IGYMAR
+12 IREMMYLCSPKMNVMAR

-29 FTWKK
+29 
-34 YHFTWKKYH
+34 
-43 RWFGLVL
+43 RWLGLVL

-72 CEVSRR
+72 CEVSRK
-78 WLPASYHI
+78 WLPASYYI

-94 KGTVVKNQKTASDS
+94 KGTVVKKSAAH
-108 TEQSLAVEKNPS
+108 SL
-120 IHANSSESPD
+120 SSENCD
-130 SVLAYGCAG
+130 SVLVYGCAG

-152 FNRGLPASIDER
+152 FNAGLPESIDER
-164 NVRHIVKA
+164 NVRHVVKA

-212 GKDSMTVVALTRS
+212 AKDSMTVVALTRS
-225 YVYKISIFDS
+225 RVFTIVPFVQYGEIVKI
-235 CRLQGKPAMAKFHVG
+235 GKSSSETYRVESKIIPAPKK
-250 PATVVPPPSEDYEP
+250 YEP

-303 ILLFILPYGIRRVKK
+303 ILLFILPYGIRRAKK

-367 LVLNKLPQAV
+367 LVLSKLPQAV

-388 RAIRWDAT
+388 RAIRWDAV
-396 QGDWLVSTSDGFLR
+396 QGDWLVSTSEGFLR

-420 MLATDECPKLSPM
+420 MLPDDECPKLSPM
-433 GVTVFESD
+433 GVTVWESD

-456 WNPVKSAANRTSAV
+456 WNPVNH
-470 DPLLALSLKDSAN
+470 SLN
-483 HPSSQ
+483 Q

-494 GKPSVETSMIPIS
+494 GKPSEETSMIPIS

-531 VEDAKGQAVD
+531 VEDAKGQAVA
-541 LAKLQENK
+541 LC
-549 NLSANPQN
+549 
-557 LESNRQHLYDN
+557 N
-568 DESKTSK
+568 DEPKTSR

-607 FLGPLSDFFVFL
+607 FLGPLSDLFVFL

-632 IISRRR
+632 IISHRR
-638 RKKAQARLK
+638 RKKAQARLR

>member
-1 MLKGHRLDNDK
+1 MGIVK
-12 IGYMAR
+12 IREMMYLCNPKMNVMAR

-29 FTWKK
+29 
-34 YHFTWKKYH
+34 
-43 RWFGLVL
+43 RWLGLVL

-72 CEVSRR
+72 CEVSRK
-78 WLPASYHI
+78 WLPASYYI

-94 KGTVVKNQKTASDS
+94 KGTVVKKSAAH
-108 TEQSLAVEKNPS
+108 SL
-120 IHANSSESPD
+120 SSENCD
-130 SVLAYGCAG
+130 SVLVYGCAG

-152 FNRGLPASIDER
+152 FNAGLPESIDER
-164 NVRHIVKA
+164 NVRHVVKA
-172 KDGSLWCAAL
+172 KNGSLWCAAL

-212 GKDSMTVVALTRS
+212 AKDSMTVVALTRS
-225 YVYKISIFDS
+225 RVFTIVPFVQYGEIVKI
-235 CRLQGKPAMAKFHVG
+235 GKSSSETYRVESKIIPAPKK
-250 PATVVPPPSEDYEP
+250 YEP

-303 ILLFILPYGIRRVKK
+303 ILLFILPYGIRRAKK

-367 LVLNKLPQAV
+367 LVLSKLPQAV

-388 RAIRWDAT
+388 RAIRWDAV
-396 QGDWLVSTSDGFLR
+396 QGDWLVSTSEGFLR

-420 MLATDECPKLSPM
+420 MLPDDECPKLSPM
-433 GVTVFESD
+433 GVTVWESD

-456 WNPVKSAANRTSAV
+456 WNPVNH
-470 DPLLALSLKDSAN
+470 SLN
-483 HPSSQ
+483 Q

-494 GKPSVETSMIPIS
+494 GKPSEETSMIPIS

-531 VEDAKGQAVD
+531 VEDAKGQAVA
-541 LAKLQENK
+541 LC
-549 NLSANPQN
+549 
-557 LESNRQHLYDN
+557 N
-568 DESKTSK
+568 DEPKKSR

-607 FLGPLSDFFVFL
+607 FLGPLSDLFVFL

-632 IISRRR
+632 IISHRR

>member
-1 MLKGHRLDNDK
+1 
-12 IGYMAR
+12 MAR

-29 FTWKK
+29 
-34 YHFTWKKYH
+34 
-43 RWFGLVL
+43 RWLGLVL

-72 CEVSRR
+72 CEVSRK

-94 KGTVVKNQKTASDS
+94 KGTVVKKSAAH
-108 TEQSLAVEKNPS
+108 SL
-120 IHANSSESPD
+120 SSENCD

-152 FNRGLPASIDER
+152 FNAGLPESIDER
-164 NVRHIVKA
+164 NVRHVVKA

-212 GKDSMTVVALTRS
+212 AKDGMTVVALTRS
-225 YVYKISIFDS
+225 RVFTIVPFVQYGEIVKI
-235 CRLQGKPAMAKFHVG
+235 GKSSSETYRVESKIIPAPKK
-250 PATVVPPPSEDYEP
+250 YEP

-303 ILLFILPYGIRRVKK
+303 ILLFILPYGIRRAKK

-367 LVLNKLPQAV
+367 LVLSKLPQAV

-388 RAIRWDAT
+388 RAIRWDAV
-396 QGDWLVSTSDGFLR
+396 QGDWLVSTSEGFLR

-420 MLATDECPKLSPM
+420 MLPDDECPKLSPM
-433 GVTVFESD
+433 GVTVWESD

-456 WNPVKSAANRTSAV
+456 WNPVNH
-470 DPLLALSLKDSAN
+470 SLN
-483 HPSSQ
+483 Q

-494 GKPSVETSMIPIS
+494 GKPSEETSMIPIS

-531 VEDAKGQAVD
+531 VEDAKGQAVA
-541 LAKLQENK
+541 LC
-549 NLSANPQN
+549 
-557 LESNRQHLYDN
+557 N
-568 DESKTSK
+568 DEPKTSR

-607 FLGPLSDFFVFL
+607 FLGPLSDLFVFL

-632 IISRRR
+632 IISHRR

>member
-1 MLKGHRLDNDK
+1 MMYLCNPKMNV
-12 IGYMAR
+12 MAR

-29 FTWKK
+29 
-34 YHFTWKKYH
+34 
-43 RWFGLVL
+43 RWLGLVL

-72 CEVSRR
+72 CEVSRK
-78 WLPASYHI
+78 WLPASYYI

-94 KGTVVKNQKTASDS
+94 KGTVVKKSAAH
-108 TEQSLAVEKNPS
+108 SL
-120 IHANSSESPD
+120 SSENCD

-152 FNRGLPASIDER
+152 FNAGLPESIDER
-164 NVRHIVKA
+164 NVRHVVKA

-212 GKDSMTVVALTRS
+212 AKDSMTVVALTRS
-225 YVYKISIFDS
+225 RVFTIVPFVQYGEIVKI
-235 CRLQGKPAMAKFHVG
+235 GKSSSETYRVESKIIPAPKK
-250 PATVVPPPSEDYEP
+250 YEP

-303 ILLFILPYGIRRVKK
+303 ILLFILPYGIRRAKK

-367 LVLNKLPQAV
+367 LVLSKLPQAV

-388 RAIRWDAT
+388 RAIRWDAV
-396 QGDWLVSTSDGFLR
+396 QGDWLVSTSEGFLR

-420 MLATDECPKLSPM
+420 MLPDDECPKLSPM
-433 GVTVFESD
+433 GVTVWESD

-456 WNPVKSAANRTSAV
+456 WNPVNH
-470 DPLLALSLKDSAN
+470 SLN
-483 HPSSQ
+483 Q

-494 GKPSVETSMIPIS
+494 GKPSEETSMIPIS

-531 VEDAKGQAVD
+531 VEDAKGQAVA
-541 LAKLQENK
+541 LC
-549 NLSANPQN
+549 
-557 LESNRQHLYDN
+557 N
-568 DESKTSK
+568 DEPKTSR
-575 NEESMSDLI
+575 NEESMSDLV

-607 FLGPLSDFFVFL
+607 FLGPLSDLFVFL

-632 IISRRR
+632 IISHRR

>member
-1 MLKGHRLDNDK
+1 MNV
-12 IGYMAR
+12 MAR

-29 FTWKK
+29 
-34 YHFTWKKYH
+34 
-43 RWFGLVL
+43 RWLGLVL

-72 CEVSRR
+72 CEVSRK
-78 WLPASYHI
+78 WLPASYYI

-94 KGTVVKNQKTASDS
+94 KGTVVKKSAAH
-108 TEQSLAVEKNPS
+108 SL
-120 IHANSSESPD
+120 SSENCD
-130 SVLAYGCAG
+130 SVLVYGCAG

-152 FNRGLPASIDER
+152 FNAGLPESIDER
-164 NVRHIVKA
+164 NVRHVVKA
-172 KDGSLWCAAL
+172 KNGSLWCAAL

-212 GKDSMTVVALTRS
+212 AKDSMTVVALTRS
-225 YVYKISIFDS
+225 RVFTIVPFVQYGEIVKI
-235 CRLQGKPAMAKFHVG
+235 GKSSSETYRVESKIIPAPKK
-250 PATVVPPPSEDYEP
+250 YEP

-303 ILLFILPYGIRRVKK
+303 ILLFILPYGIRRAKK

-367 LVLNKLPQAV
+367 LVLSKLPQAV

-388 RAIRWDAT
+388 RAIRWDAV
-396 QGDWLVSTSDGFLR
+396 QGDWLVSTSEGFLR

-420 MLATDECPKLSPM
+420 MLPDDECPKLSPM
-433 GVTVFESD
+433 GVTVWESD

-456 WNPVKSAANRTSAV
+456 WNPVNH
-470 DPLLALSLKDSAN
+470 SLN
-483 HPSSQ
+483 Q

-494 GKPSVETSMIPIS
+494 GKPSEETSMIPIS

-531 VEDAKGQAVD
+531 VEDAKGQAVA
-541 LAKLQENK
+541 LC
-549 NLSANPQN
+549 
-557 LESNRQHLYDN
+557 N
-568 DESKTSK
+568 DEPKKSR

-607 FLGPLSDFFVFL
+607 FLGPLSDLFVFL
-619 SGLLITLVLLSGY
+619 SGLLIILVLLSGY
-632 IISRRR
+632 IISHRR

>member
-1 MLKGHRLDNDK
+1 MGIVK
-12 IGYMAR
+12 IREMMYLCNPKMNVMAR

-29 FTWKK
+29 
-34 YHFTWKKYH
+34 
-43 RWFGLVL
+43 RWLGLVL

-72 CEVSRR
+72 CEVSRK
-78 WLPASYHI
+78 WLPESYYI

-94 KGTVVKNQKTASDS
+94 KGTVVKKSAAH
-108 TEQSLAVEKNPS
+108 SL
-120 IHANSSESPD
+120 SSENCA
-130 SVLAYGCAG
+130 SVLVYGCAG

-152 FNRGLPASIDER
+152 FNAGLPESIDER
-164 NVRHIVKA
+164 NVRHVVKA

-212 GKDSMTVVALTRS
+212 AKDSMTVVALTRS
-225 YVYKISIFDS
+225 RVFTIVPFVQYGEIVKI
-235 CRLQGKPAMAKFHVG
+235 GKSSSETYRVESKIIPAPKK
-250 PATVVPPPSEDYEP
+250 YEP

-303 ILLFILPYGIRRVKK
+303 ILLFILPYGIRRAKK

-367 LVLNKLPQAV
+367 LVLSKLPQAV

-388 RAIRWDAT
+388 RAIRWDAV
-396 QGDWLVSTSDGFLR
+396 QGDWLVSTSEGFLR

-420 MLATDECPKLSPM
+420 MLPDDECPKLSPM
-433 GVTVFESD
+433 GVTVWESD

-456 WNPVKSAANRTSAV
+456 WNPVNH
-470 DPLLALSLKDSAN
+470 SLN
-483 HPSSQ
+483 Q

-494 GKPSVETSMIPIS
+494 GKPSEKTSMIPIS

-531 VEDAKGQAVD
+531 VEDAKGQAVA
-541 LAKLQENK
+541 LC
-549 NLSANPQN
+549 
-557 LESNRQHLYDN
+557 N
-568 DESKTSK
+568 DEPKKSR

-607 FLGPLSDFFVFL
+607 FLGPLSDLFVFL

-632 IISRRR
+632 IISHRR

>member
-1 MLKGHRLDNDK
+1 MGIVK
-12 IGYMAR
+12 IREMMYLCNPKMNVMAR

-29 FTWKK
+29 
-34 YHFTWKKYH
+34 
-43 RWFGLVL
+43 RWLGLVL

-72 CEVSRR
+72 CEVSRK
-78 WLPASYHI
+78 WLPASYYI

-94 KGTVVKNQKTASDS
+94 KGTVMKKSAAH
-108 TEQSLAVEKNPS
+108 SL
-120 IHANSSESPD
+120 SSENCD
-130 SVLAYGCAG
+130 SVLVYGCAG

-152 FNRGLPASIDER
+152 FNAGLPESIDER
-164 NVRHIVKA
+164 NVRHVVKA

-212 GKDSMTVVALTRS
+212 AKDSMTVVALTRS
-225 YVYKISIFDS
+225 RVFTIVPFVQYGEIVKI
-235 CRLQGKPAMAKFHVG
+235 GKSSSETYRVESKIIPAPKK
-250 PATVVPPPSEDYEP
+250 YEP

-303 ILLFILPYGIRRVKK
+303 ILLFILPYGIRRAKK

-367 LVLNKLPQAV
+367 LVLSKLPQAV

-388 RAIRWDAT
+388 RAIRWDAV
-396 QGDWLVSTSDGFLR
+396 QGDWLVSTSEGFLR

-420 MLATDECPKLSPM
+420 MLPDDECPKSSPM

-456 WNPVKSAANRTSAV
+456 WNPVNH
-470 DPLLALSLKDSAN
+470 SLN
-483 HPSSQ
+483 Q

-494 GKPSVETSMIPIS
+494 GKPSEETSMIPIS

-531 VEDAKGQAVD
+531 VEDAKGQAVA
-541 LAKLQENK
+541 LC
-549 NLSANPQN
+549 
-557 LESNRQHLYDN
+557 N
-568 DESKTSK
+568 DEPKTSR

-607 FLGPLSDFFVFL
+607 FLGPLSDLFVFL

-632 IISRRR
+632 IISHRR

>member
-1 MLKGHRLDNDK
+1 MGIVK
-12 IGYMAR
+12 IREMMYLCNPKMNVMAR

-29 FTWKK
+29 
-34 YHFTWKKYH
+34 
-43 RWFGLVL
+43 RWLGLVL

-67 EVFSG
+67 EAFSG
-72 CEVSRR
+72 CEVSRK
-78 WLPASYHI
+78 WLPASYHV

-94 KGTVVKNQKTASDS
+94 KGTVVKKSAAH
-108 TEQSLAVEKNPS
+108 SL
-120 IHANSSESPD
+120 SSENCD
-130 SVLAYGCAG
+130 SVLVYGCAG

-152 FNRGLPASIDER
+152 FNAGLPKSIDER
-164 NVRHIVKA
+164 NVRHVVKA

-212 GKDSMTVVALTRS
+212 AKDSMTVVALTRS
-225 YVYKISIFDS
+225 RVFTIVPFVQYGEIVKI
-235 CRLQGKPAMAKFHVG
+235 GKSSSETYRVESKIIPAPKK
-250 PATVVPPPSEDYEP
+250 YEP

-303 ILLFILPYGIRRVKK
+303 ILLFILPYGIRRAKK

-367 LVLNKLPQAV
+367 LVLSKLPQAV
-377 GEDGN
+377 GEGGN

-388 RAIRWDAT
+388 RAIRWNAV
-396 QGDWLVSTSDGFLR
+396 QGDWLVSTSEGFLR

-420 MLATDECPKLSPM
+420 MLPDDECPKLSPM
-433 GVTVFESD
+433 GVTVWESD

-456 WNPVKSAANRTSAV
+456 WNPVNH
-470 DPLLALSLKDSAN
+470 SLN
-483 HPSSQ
+483 Q

-494 GKPSVETSMIPIS
+494 GKPSEETSMIPIS

-531 VEDAKGQAVD
+531 VEDAKGQAVA
-541 LAKLQENK
+541 LC
-549 NLSANPQN
+549 
-557 LESNRQHLYDN
+557 N
-568 DESKTSK
+568 DEPKKSR

-607 FLGPLSDFFVFL
+607 FLGPLSDLFVFL

-632 IISRRR
+632 IISHRR

>member
-1 MLKGHRLDNDK
+1 MGIVK
-12 IGYMAR
+12 IREMMYLCNPKMNVMAR

-29 FTWKK
+29 
-34 YHFTWKKYH
+34 
-43 RWFGLVL
+43 RWLGLVL

-72 CEVSRR
+72 CEVSRK

-94 KGTVVKNQKTASDS
+94 KGTVVKKSAAH
-108 TEQSLAVEKNPS
+108 SL
-120 IHANSSESPD
+120 SSENCD

-152 FNRGLPASIDER
+152 FNAGLPESIDER
-164 NVRHIVKA
+164 NVRHVVKA

-212 GKDSMTVVALTRS
+212 AKDSMTVVALTRS
-225 YVYKISIFDS
+225 RVFTIVPFVQYGEIGKI
-235 CRLQGKPAMAKFHVG
+235 GKSSSETYRVESKIIPAPKK
-250 PATVVPPPSEDYEP
+250 YEP

-303 ILLFILPYGIRRVKK
+303 ILLFILPYGIRRAKK

-367 LVLNKLPQAV
+367 LVLSKLPQAV

-388 RAIRWDAT
+388 RAIRWDAV
-396 QGDWLVSTSDGFLR
+396 QGDWLVSTSEGFLR

-420 MLATDECPKLSPM
+420 MLPDDECPKLSPM
-433 GVTVFESD
+433 GVTVWESD

-456 WNPVKSAANRTSAV
+456 WNPVNH
-470 DPLLALSLKDSAN
+470 SLN
-483 HPSSQ
+483 Q

-494 GKPSVETSMIPIS
+494 GKPSEETSMIPIS

-531 VEDAKGQAVD
+531 VEDAKGQAVA
-541 LAKLQENK
+541 LC
-549 NLSANPQN
+549 
-557 LESNRQHLYDN
+557 N
-568 DESKTSK
+568 DEPKKSR

-607 FLGPLSDFFVFL
+607 FLGPLSDLFVFL

-632 IISRRR
+632 IISHRR

>member
-1 MLKGHRLDNDK
+1 MYLCNPKMNV
-12 IGYMAR
+12 MAR

-29 FTWKK
+29 
-34 YHFTWKKYH
+34 
-43 RWFGLVL
+43 RWLGLVL

-72 CEVSRR
+72 CEVSRK
-78 WLPASYHI
+78 WLPASYYI

-94 KGTVVKNQKTASDS
+94 KGTVVKKSAAH
-108 TEQSLAVEKNPS
+108 SL
-120 IHANSSESPD
+120 SSENCD
-130 SVLAYGCAG
+130 SVLVYGCAG

-152 FNRGLPASIDER
+152 FNAGLPESIDER
-164 NVRHIVKA
+164 NVRHVVKA

-212 GKDSMTVVALTRS
+212 AKDSMTVVALTRS
-225 YVYKISIFDS
+225 RVFTIVPFVQYGEIVKI
-235 CRLQGKPAMAKFHVG
+235 GKSSSETYRVESKIIPAPKK
-250 PATVVPPPSEDYEP
+250 YEP

-303 ILLFILPYGIRRVKK
+303 ILLFILPYGIRRAKK

-367 LVLNKLPQAV
+367 LVLSKLPQAV

-388 RAIRWDAT
+388 RAIRWDAV
-396 QGDWLVSTSDGFLR
+396 QGDWLVSTSEGFLR

-420 MLATDECPKLSPM
+420 MLPDDECPKLSPM
-433 GVTVFESD
+433 GVTVWESD

-456 WNPVKSAANRTSAV
+456 WNPVNH
-470 DPLLALSLKDSAN
+470 SLN
-483 HPSSQ
+483 Q

-494 GKPSVETSMIPIS
+494 GKPSEETSMIPIS

-531 VEDAKGQAVD
+531 VEDAKGQAVA
-541 LAKLQENK
+541 LC
-549 NLSANPQN
+549 
-557 LESNRQHLYDN
+557 N
-568 DESKTSK
+568 DEPKKSR

-607 FLGPLSDFFVFL
+607 FLGPLSDLFVFL
-619 SGLLITLVLLSGY
+619 SGLLIILVLLSVY
-632 IISRRR
+632 IISHRR

>member
-1 MLKGHRLDNDK
+1 MMYLCNPKMNV
-12 IGYMAR
+12 MAR
-18 LKYNFTWKKYH
+18 LKYN
-29 FTWKK
+29 
-34 YHFTWKKYH
+34 FTWKKYH

-67 EVFSG
+67 EAFSG
-72 CEVSRR
+72 CEVSRK

-94 KGTVVKNQKTASDS
+94 KGTVVKKSAAH
-108 TEQSLAVEKNPS
+108 SL
-120 IHANSSESPD
+120 SSENCD

-152 FNRGLPASIDER
+152 FNAGLPESIDER
-164 NVRHIVKA
+164 NVRHVVKA

-212 GKDSMTVVALTRS
+212 GKNSIQVVALTRS
-225 YVYKISIFDS
+225 RIFEITPIASNIDVSESPSSLASSAKGGVSEKSPDIFEKKSGGFSEKVGTFLGKYRVEAKII
-235 CRLQGKPAMAKFHVG
+235 PAPKN
-250 PATVVPPPSEDYEP
+250 YEP

-303 ILLFILPYGIRRVKK
+303 ILLFILPYGIRRAKKVKSEERRVK
-318 LAAKARMKRLGK
+318 NSLAAKARMKRLGK
-330 QFAWNMKWHNKIGYV
+330 QFAWNVKWHNKIGYV

-367 LVLNKLPQAV
+367 LVLSKLPQAV

-388 RAIRWDAT
+388 RAIRWDAV
-396 QGDWLVSTSDGFLR
+396 QGDWLVSTSEGFLR

-420 MLATDECPKLSPM
+420 MLPDDECPKLSPM
-433 GVTVFESD
+433 GVTVWESD

-456 WNPVKSAANRTSAV
+456 WNPVNH
-470 DPLLALSLKDSAN
+470 SLN
-483 HPSSQ
+483 Q

-541 LAKLQENK
+541 LC
-549 NLSANPQN
+549 
-557 LESNRQHLYDN
+557 N
-568 DESKTSK
+568 DEAKTSK

-607 FLGPLSDFFVFL
+607 FLGPLSDLFVFL

-632 IISRRR
+632 IISHRR

>member
-1 MLKGHRLDNDK
+1 MGIVK
-12 IGYMAR
+12 IREMMYLCNPKMNVMAR

-29 FTWKK
+29 
-34 YHFTWKKYH
+34 
-43 RWFGLVL
+43 RWLGLVL

-72 CEVSRR
+72 CEVSRK

-94 KGTVVKNQKTASDS
+94 KGTVVKKSAAH
-108 TEQSLAVEKNPS
+108 SL
-120 IHANSSESPD
+120 SSENCD

-152 FNRGLPASIDER
+152 FNAGLPESIDER
-164 NVRHIVKA
+164 NVRHVVKA

-212 GKDSMTVVALTRS
+212 AKDSMTVVALTRS
-225 YVYKISIFDS
+225 RVFTIVPFVQYGEIVKI
-235 CRLQGKPAMAKFHVG
+235 GKSSSETYRVESKIIPAPKK
-250 PATVVPPPSEDYEP
+250 YEP
-264 KTTLFK
+264 NTTLFK

-303 ILLFILPYGIRRVKK
+303 ILLFILPYGIRRAKK

-367 LVLNKLPQAV
+367 LVLSKLPQAV

-388 RAIRWDAT
+388 RAIRWDAV
-396 QGDWLVSTSDGFLR
+396 QGDWLVSTSEGFLR

-420 MLATDECPKLSPM
+420 MLPDDECPKLSPM
-433 GVTVFESD
+433 GVTVWESD
-441 GKGGWIV
+441 GKGAWIV

-456 WNPVKSAANRTSAV
+456 WNPVNH
-470 DPLLALSLKDSAN
+470 SLN
-483 HPSSQ
+483 Q

-494 GKPSVETSMIPIS
+494 GKPSEETSMIPIS

-531 VEDAKGQAVD
+531 VEDAKGQAVA
-541 LAKLQENK
+541 LC
-549 NLSANPQN
+549 
-557 LESNRQHLYDN
+557 N
-568 DESKTSK
+568 DEPKTSR

-607 FLGPLSDFFVFL
+607 FLGPLSDLFVFL

-632 IISRRR
+632 IISHRR

>member
-1 MLKGHRLDNDK
+1 MYLCNPKMNV
-12 IGYMAR
+12 MAR

-29 FTWKK
+29 
-34 YHFTWKKYH
+34 
-43 RWFGLVL
+43 RWLGLVL

-72 CEVSRR
+72 CEVSRK
-78 WLPASYHI
+78 WLPASYYI

-94 KGTVVKNQKTASDS
+94 KGTVVKKSAAH
-108 TEQSLAVEKNPS
+108 SL
-120 IHANSSESPD
+120 SSENCD
-130 SVLAYGCAG
+130 SVLVYGCAG

-152 FNRGLPASIDER
+152 FNAGLPESIDER
-164 NVRHIVKA
+164 NVRHVVKA

-212 GKDSMTVVALTRS
+212 AKDSMTVVALTRS
-225 YVYKISIFDS
+225 RVFTIVPFVQYGEIVKI
-235 CRLQGKPAMAKFHVG
+235 GKSSSETYRVESKIIPAPKK
-250 PATVVPPPSEDYEP
+250 YEP

-303 ILLFILPYGIRRVKK
+303 ILLFILPYGIRRAKK
-318 LAAKARMKRLGK
+318 LADKARMKRLGK

-367 LVLNKLPQAV
+367 LVLSKLPQAV

-388 RAIRWDAT
+388 RAIRWDAV
-396 QGDWLVSTSDGFLR
+396 QGDWLVSTSEGFLR

-420 MLATDECPKLSPM
+420 MLPDDECPKLSPM
-433 GVTVFESD
+433 GVTVWESD

-456 WNPVKSAANRTSAV
+456 WNPVNH
-470 DPLLALSLKDSAN
+470 SLN
-483 HPSSQ
+483 Q

-494 GKPSVETSMIPIS
+494 GKPSEETSMIPIS

-531 VEDAKGQAVD
+531 VEDAKGQAVA
-541 LAKLQENK
+541 LC
-549 NLSANPQN
+549 
-557 LESNRQHLYDN
+557 N
-568 DESKTSK
+568 DEPKTSR

-607 FLGPLSDFFVFL
+607 FLGPLSDLFVFL

-632 IISRRR
+632 IISHRR

>member
-1 MLKGHRLDNDK
+1 MGIVK
-12 IGYMAR
+12 IREMMYLCNPKMNVMAR

-29 FTWKK
+29 
-34 YHFTWKKYH
+34 
-43 RWFGLVL
+43 RWLGLVL

-67 EVFSG
+67 EAFSG
-72 CEVSRR
+72 CEVSRK

-94 KGTVVKNQKTASDS
+94 KGTVVKKSAAH
-108 TEQSLAVEKNPS
+108 SL
-120 IHANSSESPD
+120 SSENCD

-152 FNRGLPASIDER
+152 FNAGLPESIDER
-164 NVRHIVKA
+164 NVRHVVKA

-200 PGNEE
+200 PGNEK

-212 GKDSMTVVALTRS
+212 AKDSMTVVALTRS
-225 YVYKISIFDS
+225 RLFTIVPFVQYGEIVKI
-235 CRLQGKPAMAKFHVG
+235 GKSSSETYRVESKIIPAPKK
-250 PATVVPPPSEDYEP
+250 YEP

-303 ILLFILPYGIRRVKK
+303 ILLFILPYGIRRAKK

-367 LVLNKLPQAV
+367 LVLSKLPQAV

-388 RAIRWDAT
+388 RAIRWDAV
-396 QGDWLVSTSDGFLR
+396 QGDWLVSTSEGFLR

-420 MLATDECPKLSPM
+420 MLPDDECPKLSPM
-433 GVTVFESD
+433 GVTVWESD

-456 WNPVKSAANRTSAV
+456 WKPVNH
-470 DPLLALSLKDSAN
+470 SLN
-483 HPSSQ
+483 Q

-494 GKPSVETSMIPIS
+494 GKPSEETSMIPIS

-531 VEDAKGQAVD
+531 VEDAKGQAVA
-541 LAKLQENK
+541 LC
-549 NLSANPQN
+549 
-557 LESNRQHLYDN
+557 N
-568 DESKTSK
+568 DEPKKSR

-607 FLGPLSDFFVFL
+607 FLGPLSDLFVFL

-632 IISRRR
+632 IISHRR

>member
-1 MLKGHRLDNDK
+1 MMYLCNPKMNV
-12 IGYMAR
+12 MAR

-29 FTWKK
+29 
-34 YHFTWKKYH
+34 
-43 RWFGLVL
+43 RWLGLVL

-72 CEVSRR
+72 CEVSRK
-78 WLPASYHI
+78 WLPASYYI

-94 KGTVVKNQKTASDS
+94 KGTVVKKSAAH
-108 TEQSLAVEKNPS
+108 SL
-120 IHANSSESPD
+120 SSENCD
-130 SVLAYGCAG
+130 SVLVYGCAG

-152 FNRGLPASIDER
+152 FNAGLPESIDER
-164 NVRHIVKA
+164 NVRHVVKA

-212 GKDSMTVVALTRS
+212 AKDSMTVVALTRS
-225 YVYKISIFDS
+225 RVFTIVPFVQYGEIVKI
-235 CRLQGKPAMAKFHVG
+235 GKSSSETYRVESKIIPAPKK
-250 PATVVPPPSEDYEP
+250 YEP

-303 ILLFILPYGIRRVKK
+303 ILLFILPYGIRRAKK

-367 LVLNKLPQAV
+367 LVLSKLPQAV

-388 RAIRWDAT
+388 RAIRWDAV
-396 QGDWLVSTSDGFLR
+396 QGDWLVSTSEGFLR

-420 MLATDECPKLSPM
+420 MLPDDECPKLSPM
-433 GVTVFESD
+433 GVTVWESD

-456 WNPVKSAANRTSAV
+456 WNPVNH
-470 DPLLALSLKDSAN
+470 SLN
-483 HPSSQ
+483 Q

-494 GKPSVETSMIPIS
+494 GKPSEETSMIPIS

-531 VEDAKGQAVD
+531 VEDAKGQAVA
-541 LAKLQENK
+541 LC
-549 NLSANPQN
+549 
-557 LESNRQHLYDN
+557 N
-568 DESKTSK
+568 DEPKTSR

-607 FLGPLSDFFVFL
+607 FLGPLSDLFVFL

-632 IISRRR
+632 IISHRR

>member
-1 MLKGHRLDNDK
+1 MGIVK
-12 IGYMAR
+12 IREMMYLCNPKMNVMAR
-18 LKYNFTWKKYH
+18 LKYY
-29 FTWKK
+29 
-34 YHFTWKKYH
+34 FTWKKYH
-43 RWFGLVL
+43 RWLGLVL

-72 CEVSRR
+72 CEVSRK

-94 KGTVVKNQKTASDS
+94 KGTVVKKSAAH
-108 TEQSLAVEKNPS
+108 SL
-120 IHANSSESPD
+120 SSENCD

-152 FNRGLPASIDER
+152 FNAGLPESIDER
-164 NVRHIVKA
+164 NVRHVVKA

-212 GKDSMTVVALTRS
+212 AKDSMTVVALTRS
-225 YVYKISIFDS
+225 RVFTIVPFVQYGEIVKI
-235 CRLQGKPAMAKFHVG
+235 GKSSSETYRVESKIIPAPKK
-250 PATVVPPPSEDYEP
+250 YEP

-303 ILLFILPYGIRRVKK
+303 ILLFILPYGIRRAKK

-367 LVLNKLPQAV
+367 LVLSKLPQAV

-388 RAIRWDAT
+388 RAIRWDAV
-396 QGDWLVSTSDGFLR
+396 QGDWLVSTSEGFLR

-420 MLATDECPKLSPM
+420 MLPDDECPKLSPM
-433 GVTVFESD
+433 GVTVWESD

-456 WNPVKSAANRTSAV
+456 WKPVNH
-470 DPLLALSLKDSAN
+470 SLN
-483 HPSSQ
+483 Q

-494 GKPSVETSMIPIS
+494 GKPSEETSMIPIS

-531 VEDAKGQAVD
+531 VEDAKGQAVA
-541 LAKLQENK
+541 LC
-549 NLSANPQN
+549 
-557 LESNRQHLYDN
+557 N
-568 DESKTSK
+568 DEPKTSR

-607 FLGPLSDFFVFL
+607 FLGPLSDLFVFL

-632 IISRRR
+632 IISHRR

>member
-1 MLKGHRLDNDK
+1 MGIVK
-12 IGYMAR
+12 IREMMYLCNPKMNVMAR

-29 FTWKK
+29 
-34 YHFTWKKYH
+34 
-43 RWFGLVL
+43 RWLGLVL

-72 CEVSRR
+72 CEVSRK
-78 WLPASYHI
+78 WLPASYYI

-94 KGTVVKNQKTASDS
+94 KGTVVKKSAAH
-108 TEQSLAVEKNPS
+108 SL
-120 IHANSSESPD
+120 SSENCD
-130 SVLAYGCAG
+130 SVLVYGCAG

-152 FNRGLPASIDER
+152 FNAGLPESIDER
-164 NVRHIVKA
+164 NVRHVVKA

-212 GKDSMTVVALTRS
+212 AKDSMTVVALTRS
-225 YVYKISIFDS
+225 RVFTIVPFVQYGEIVKI
-235 CRLQGKPAMAKFHVG
+235 GKSSSETYRVESKIIPAPKK
-250 PATVVPPPSEDYEP
+250 YEP

-303 ILLFILPYGIRRVKK
+303 ILLFILPYGIRRAKK

-367 LVLNKLPQAV
+367 LVLSKLPQAV

-388 RAIRWDAT
+388 RAIRWDAV
-396 QGDWLVSTSDGFLR
+396 QGDWLVSTSEGFLR

-420 MLATDECPKLSPM
+420 MLPDDECPKLSLM
-433 GVTVFESD
+433 GVTVWESD

-456 WNPVKSAANRTSAV
+456 WNPVNH
-470 DPLLALSLKDSAN
+470 SLN
-483 HPSSQ
+483 Q

-494 GKPSVETSMIPIS
+494 GKPSEETSMIPIS

-531 VEDAKGQAVD
+531 VEDAKGQAVA
-541 LAKLQENK
+541 LC
-549 NLSANPQN
+549 
-557 LESNRQHLYDN
+557 N
-568 DESKTSK
+568 DEPKTSR

-607 FLGPLSDFFVFL
+607 FLGPLSDLFVFL

-632 IISRRR
+632 IISHRR

>member
-1 MLKGHRLDNDK
+1 
-12 IGYMAR
+12 MAR
-18 LKYNFTWKKYH
+18 LKYN
-29 FTWKK
+29 
-34 YHFTWKKYH
+34 FTWKKYH

-50 SVFMLVFCVSG
+50 SVFMLVFSVSG

-72 CEVSRR
+72 CEVSRK

-94 KGTVVKNQKTASDS
+94 KGTVVKKSAAH
-108 TEQSLAVEKNPS
+108 SL
-120 IHANSSESPD
+120 SSENCD

-152 FNRGLPASIDER
+152 FNAGLPESIDER
-164 NVRHIVKA
+164 NVRHVVKV

-212 GKDSMTVVALTRS
+212 AKDSMTVVALTRS
-225 YVYKISIFDS
+225 RLFTIVPFVQYGEIVKI
-235 CRLQGKPAMAKFHVG
+235 GKSSSETYRVESKIIPAPKK
-250 PATVVPPPSEDYEP
+250 YEP

-303 ILLFILPYGIRRVKK
+303 ILLFILPYGIRRAKK

-367 LVLNKLPQAV
+367 LVLSKLPQAV

-388 RAIRWDAT
+388 RAIRWDAV
-396 QGDWLVSTSDGFLR
+396 QGDWLVSTSEGFLR

-420 MLATDECPKLSPM
+420 MLPDDECPKLSPM
-433 GVTVFESD
+433 GVTVWESD

-456 WNPVKSAANRTSAV
+456 WNPVNH
-470 DPLLALSLKDSAN
+470 SLN
-483 HPSSQ
+483 Q

-494 GKPSVETSMIPIS
+494 GKPSEETSMIPIS

-531 VEDAKGQAVD
+531 VEDAKGQAVA
-541 LAKLQENK
+541 LC
-549 NLSANPQN
+549 
-557 LESNRQHLYDN
+557 N
-568 DESKTSK
+568 DEPKTSR
-575 NEESMSDLI
+575 NEKSMSDLI

-607 FLGPLSDFFVFL
+607 FLGPLSDLFVFL

-632 IISRRR
+632 IISHRR